1 MQDSEARSSLVLIVE
16 DIDWV
21 RSAMTKS
28 LERLG
33 YRTAQATDD
42 AEAFAV
48 VEREPIDLILTEEQ
62 MPTFAVLMARL
73 HADSALRKLPVVII
87 NPDAEEGARHGEAY
101 LVADYDDICGLL
113 AGRVH

>member
-73 HADSALRKLPVVII
+73 HAALSKVPVVII
-87 NPDAEEGARHGEAY
+87 NPDAEEGARHGDAY
-101 LVADYDDICGLL
+101 LVADYDDICYLL
-113 AGRVH
+113 AGMVH

>member
-73 HADSALRKLPVVII
+73 HAALSKVPVVII
-87 NPDAEEGARHGEAY
+87 NPDAEKGARHGDAY
-101 LVADYDDICGLL
+101 LLADYDDICCLL
-113 AGRVH
+113 AGMVH

>member
-1 MQDSEARSSLVLIVE
+1 MQNSEARSSLVLIVE
-16 DIDWV
+16 DIDWL
-21 RSAMTKS
+21 RSAMTNS

-48 VEREPIDLILTEEQ
+48 VEREPIDVILTEEQ
-62 MPTFAVLMARL
+62 MPTFGKLMSRL
-73 HADSALRKLPVVII
+73 HSALSKVPVVII
-87 NPDAEEGARHGEAY
+87 NPDAEEGARHGDAY
-101 LVADYDDICGLL
+101 LLADYDDICCLL

>member
-16 DIDWV
+16 DIDWL
-21 RSAMTKS
+21 RSAMTNS

-48 VEREPIDLILTEEQ
+48 VEREPIDRRRCEERLQ
-62 MPTFAVLMARL
+62 PFTLQAIQLATTQARQGEWL
-73 HADSALRKLPVVII
+73 DHK
-87 NPDAEEGARHGEAY
+87 PDAETGE
-101 LVADYDDICGLL
+101 
-113 AGRVH
+113 

>member
-1 MQDSEARSSLVLIVE
+1 MQNSEARSSLVLIVE

-48 VEREPIDLILTEEQ
+48 VEREPIDCILTEEQ

-73 HADSALRKLPVVII
+73 HAALSRVPVVII
-87 NPDAEEGARHGEAY
+87 NPDAEEGARHGDAY
-101 LVADYDDICGLL
+101 LLADYDDICCLL
-113 AGRVH
+113 AGMVH

>member
-1 MQDSEARSSLVLIVE
+1 MQNSEARSSLVLIVE

-73 HADSALRKLPVVII
+73 HAALSKVPVVII
-87 NPDAEEGARHGEAY
+87 NPDAEEGARHGDAY
-101 LVADYDDICGLL
+101 LLADYDDICYLL
-113 AGRVH
+113 AGMFH

>member
-1 MQDSEARSSLVLIVE
+1 
-16 DIDWV
+16 
-21 RSAMTKS
+21 MTNS

-73 HADSALRKLPVVII
+73 HAALSKVPVVII
-87 NPDAEEGARHGEAY
+87 NPDAEEGARHGDAY
-101 LVADYDDICGLL
+101 LVADYDDIRYLL
-113 AGRVH
+113 AGMVH